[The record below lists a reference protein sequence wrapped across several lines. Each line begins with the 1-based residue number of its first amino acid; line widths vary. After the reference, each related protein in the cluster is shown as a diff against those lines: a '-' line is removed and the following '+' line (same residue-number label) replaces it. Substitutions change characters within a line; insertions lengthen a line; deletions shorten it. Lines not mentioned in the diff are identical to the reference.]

1 MRLLSFIRR
10 EKHPTVC
17 PIQTAGSTRSFL
29 QTPISSTQLPPE
41 QAFLRNS
48 RSKLSRQRV
57 SSFGLRHVR
66 ISSHIA
72 AFAKDADFAQVLVF
86 QIKHI
91 VFLLGGGSMG
101 QYSYLTVFC
110 TS

>member
-86 QIKHI
+86 HLKRL
-91 VFLLGGGSMG
+91 VANLGSGRPGKFLAKFLHH
-101 QYSYLTVFC
+101 
-110 TS
+110 